1 MLNGQKQQELGGKG
15 NRSILVDL
23 AMNFSPSQ
31 HFGMPTSMKAAL
43 P

>member
-1 MLNGQKQQELGGKG
+1 MLKGEKQQELGGKG
-15 NRSILVDL
+15 NHSIPVDL
-23 AMNFSPSQ
+23 AMNFSHSQ

>member
-1 MLNGQKQQELGGKG
+1 MLTGEKQQELGRKG
-15 NRSILVDL
+15 NRSIPVDL
-23 AMNFSPSQ
+23 AMFSPSQ